1 MNAEITPACGKPVQ
15 HSIVEQILIQSAI
28 CRTLPRN
35 AHVIMDN
42 LPQSIMAS
50 LLNAAGISYDMVVT
64 EPLLSKYG
72 HKLIDM
78 LSANGIPFSCL
89 GEQDWQLQ
97 LVPRVEAGFSGLARM
112 PQMVNVQTVDE
123 AFVGLRKV
131 NWLAM
136 EEASIRFLNS
146 AQQCIAQHRPL
157 ISLAYTGNV
166 TSLLQ
171 WCELNQYEAVDAS
184 LTAVTSDSSAGKYY
198 LFPSDVLLKQVV
210 EYLAA
215 NETAELQLGLSL
227 NHQVHKW
234 PALCKSGDAL
244 AQLTSDYLTTCS
256 RQYPLATM
264 MATNL
269 YSSEWHDDTEWR
281 WTGPGHDTTIL
292 LPMRARGLYRVSLS
306 VLALPEEQECGFVR
320 CFMNGVPVFGQY
332 ISAGD
337 TIAFDYVSNK
347 PEEPVELLLSVTD
360 LQNCGGRDLG
370 VAISGIEVVWN
381 LSE

>member
-1 MNAEITPACGKPVQ
+1 MSAEITPACGKPVQ
-15 HSIVEQILIQSAI
+15 HSIVEQILVQSAI
-28 CRTLPRN
+28 CRALPRN

-198 LFPSDVLLKQVV
+198 LFPSSALLKQIT
-210 EYLAA
+210 EYLTAD
-215 NETAELQLGLSL
+215 ETAEAQLGGALER
-227 NHQVHKW
+227 QVHKW

-264 MATNL
+264 QASGL
-269 YSSEWHDDTEWR
+269 YAVELHDSTEWR
-281 WTGPGHDTTIL
+281 WTGPEHDTVIL
-292 LPMRARGLYRVSLS
+292 LPMRAKGLYRVSLS
-306 VLALPEEQECGFVR
+306 VLALPEGLEINTVR
-320 CFMNGVPVFGQY
+320 CFMNGIQIACQEVKAGSV
-332 ISAGD
+332 IS
-337 TIAFDYVSNK
+337 FDYFADK
-347 PEEPVELLLSVTD
+347 PELPVELLLSVS
-360 LQNCGGRDLG
+360 QIVNCGGRALG
-370 VAISGIEVVWN
+370 IAISGIQVAWD